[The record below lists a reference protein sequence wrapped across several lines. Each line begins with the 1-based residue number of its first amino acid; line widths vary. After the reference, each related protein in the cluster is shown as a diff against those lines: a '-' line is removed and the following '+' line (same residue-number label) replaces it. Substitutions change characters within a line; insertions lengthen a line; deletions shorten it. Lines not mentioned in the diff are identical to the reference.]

1 MAENYNTVVVS
12 TMVCDD
18 ADGFKALRRPERF
31 DDLKSAHE
39 FIHRRVNEEY
49 ADGRG
54 GRAIEETYDLLGSDG
69 ELTAYFKGGFIL
81 FRVDII

>member
-1 MAENYNTVVVS
+1 MAEKYNTIVVS
-12 TMVCDD
+12 TMVCDA
-18 ADGFKALRRPERF
+18 ADGFKALLRPERF

-54 GRAIEETYDLLGSDG
+54 DRAIDETYDVLGSAG